1 VAERK
6 IKSLYRTGRISRA
19 EARAVAERLRG
30 EMITNGAKR
39 KVGKI
44 LASTTASGRG
54 AIAFHVV
61 FPAAAKRAAANR
73 SHSSLQR

>member
-19 EARAVAERLRG
+19 EARAVAERLRA
-30 EMITNGAKR
+30 ETIRNALK
-39 KVGKI
+39 KSGKI
-44 LASTTASGRG
+44 LVSTTASGRG

-61 FPAAAKRAAANR
+61 FPAAAKRAAAGR
-73 SHSSLQR
+73 SPAFQPQR